1 MHVLDANDIFGM
13 TFYTADRILE
23 EWGTIWPDA
32 LALYVKLI
40 KQTRI
45 QQTNQTKSLDVFLEE
60 WLGRGYRRLKKA
72 KDVLKWLWL
81 MDSVIAR
88 DKLGK
93 VVWHYVRVNFLI
105 DEQKV
110 RTSGIT
116 YNLPT
121 TLPEAV
127 LDESQLWPNAHKC
140 LNNININA
148 LNTQIENNCPSEKK
162 STTSGKKKRTTN
174 EHLLEWETKEKFEKF
189 WNTYPHVTGRSSRKE
204 SIPLFLEHNPDDL
217 VVGASIL
224 KWEVESWKQQ
234 DGFVKA
240 SERWLKNFTPITDSH
255 KKRKIK
261 EIMKRH
267 MNTGWD
273 KKTRFEEMQKD
284 FEWVDL
290 KAIAAEIRDEKTQ
303 ELIESFKN

>member
-1 MHVLDANDIFGM
+1 METLWNVNDVFSM
-13 TFYTADRILE
+13 TFYTYDKIREVGWKSWDSAVSLYIRYIEQARLQWTDSTYSNDNFMMKAMWWSKEKFYKVKPILQ
-23 EWGTIWPDA
+23 D
-32 LALYVKLI
+32 
-40 KQTRI
+40 
-45 QQTNQTKSLDVFLEE
+45 
-60 WLGRGYRRLKKA
+60 
-72 KDVLKWLWL
+72 LWL
-81 MDSVIAR
+81 IEPKEKR
-88 DKLGK
+88 DENWKIIN
-93 VVWHYVRVNFLI
+93 HYVQVNFIIKDGTTTVL
-105 DEQKV
+105 ENQSLV
-110 RTSGIT
+110 EPESGKSNTNTICT
-116 YNLPT
+116 KY
-121 TLPEAV
+121 
-127 LDESQLWPNAHKC
+127 KC
-140 LNNININA
+140 LYTKNKY
-148 LNTQIENNCPSEKK
+148 LSENSDGWE
-162 STTSGKKKRTTN
+162 STTSSKKKKRTTN

-234 DGFVKA
+234 DEFVKA